1 VSDTNRPSILYVAS
15 RFPNVPETFV
25 VNEWWLM
32 ASRFRMEFA
41 SLVRMSETTLH
52 PQTAA
57 LLPQVHFAGVL
68 ALPTLRA
75 NARAF
80 ARQPGR
86 YLRTAW
92 RVLAGS
98 LRRPNGGVIKGA
110 VAFWKGVR
118 FAEIVRER
126 EISHIHAHFISHS
139 ATTAWVMSELT
150 GVPFS
155 ITAHANDL
163 YVRPALLGEK
173 LREAAFI
180 ATISEFNRDFI
191 RTECGGGRKVEL
203 VHCGVDTELFAF
215 RKRDTYRRLV
225 CVARLEST
233 KGQVDLLHAFAQ
245 ARQEEPDLTLDL
257 IGEGADRERLEHLR
271 DELGLDEA
279 LRFHGALR
287 TDQVRAALEEA
298 DVFVLPSVR
307 HPSGRMDGIPV
318 ALMEAMASGLA
329 VIATRLSGIPELVI
343 HQQTGL
349 LVTPESPG
357 ELATAISQLVHD
369 PELASRL
376 ARAGRER
383 VRDQFDLRTEGNRLA
398 ALFDATLSGE
408 RSRGEALRW

>member
-1 VSDTNRPSILYVAS
+1 MSDTNRPSILYVAS

-173 LREAAFI
+173 LRKAAFI

-191 RTECGGGRKVEL
+191 RTKCGGGRKVEL

-257 IGEGADRERLEHLR
+257 IGDGADRERLEHLR

-307 HPSGRMDGIPV
+307 DPSGRMDGIPV

>member
-1 VSDTNRPSILYVAS
+1 MSDNGKPSILYVVS

-32 ASRFRMEFA
+32 VSRFRMEFA
-41 SLVRMSETTLH
+41 SLVRESETTLH
-52 PQTAA
+52 PQTEA
-57 LLPQVHFAGVL
+57 LLPQVHFAGML

-75 NARAF
+75 NARAL
-80 ARQPGR
+80 ARNPGR
-86 YLRTAW
+86 YLRTAG
-92 RVLAGS
+92 RVLSGS
-98 LRRPNGGVIKGA
+98 FRRPNGGVLKGV

-118 FAEIVRER
+118 FAEVVRER
-126 EISHIHAHFISHS
+126 EISHVHAHFISHS
-139 ATTAWVMSELT
+139 ATTAWVISELT

-163 YVRPALLGEK
+163 YVRPALLDEK

-180 ATISEFNRDFI
+180 ATISDYNREFI
-191 RTECGGGRKVEL
+191 RTRCNDAGRVEL

-215 RKRDTYRRLV
+215 RERESYRRLM

-233 KGQVDLLHAFAQ
+233 KGQVDLLRAFAH
-245 ARQEEPDLTLDL
+245 ARRDEPELTLDL
-257 IGEGADRERLEHLR
+257 IGDGADRTRLERLCEEL
-271 DELGLDEA
+271 ELGA
-279 LRFHGALR
+279 SVRFHGALR

-329 VIATRLSGIPELVI
+329 VVATRLSGIPELVI
-343 HQQTGL
+343 DGETGL
-349 LVTPESPG
+349 LVTPESPN
-357 ELATAISQLVHD
+357 ELAAAISRLVHD

-398 ALFDATLSGE
+398 VLFDATIAAR
-408 RSRGEALRW
+408 RSREEALR